1 MMPGTAPQSCPELDE
16 GIPVSRIR
24 RTLTALALGATALTT
39 VTIASAEDVTA
50 RPADTAWGAH
60 ATTDDT
66 AWGTPP
72 TDTVDDVV
80 TPLDT
85 AWG

>member
-1 MMPGTAPQSCPELDE
+1 
-16 GIPVSRIR
+16 VSRIR

>member
-1 MMPGTAPQSCPELDE
+1 M
-16 GIPVSRIR
+16 SRIR

-72 TDTVDDVV
+72 TDDTG
-80 TPLDT
+80 TSATTLDT